1 MVTRDPLM
9 PLLVDGTQHASV
21 HRSVVTRPSRRG
33 AAYAFVMLAIAS
45 PSIAQTMP
53 ADALVLKKAEYEL
66 YYMPQ
71 YRVDAERAV
80 ALLDQAVAVA
90 KAKYGTTYRGTPCT
104 VNLYPTSNGKASTGS
119 AAIETSMS
127 GNGTSVSVTR
137 CTVHLLTWSAPE
149 WKTAGGSSWGDPKD
163 VVYWDAMLV
172 NEYIT
177 IFQDLTA
184 RVKPQGFSYYQAPS
198 WFYQGLEAY
207 DGYYHATEESL
218 ARARGLLRDGRL
230 GVKNNKSYI
239 ICCKRSDGGEGLAVK
254 SDYVDGFALVAFLA
268 SQFGEEVHARIL
280 RSPRLTFEEALLQ
293 EIGVSLDELF
303 QAYALWVTQ

>member
-1 MVTRDPLM
+1 MSLI
-9 PLLVDGTQHASV
+9 VDGTRHASV
-21 HRSVVTRPSRRG
+21 HRSVETRPSRRV
-33 AAYAFVMLAIAS
+33 AAYALVMLAIAS

-53 ADALVLKKAEYEL
+53 ADALVVKKAEYEL

-80 ALLDQAVAVA
+80 RLLDQAVAVA
-90 KAKYGTTYRGTPCT
+90 KAKYGITYRGTPCT
-104 VNLYPTSNGKASTGS
+104 VNLYPTPNGKASTGS
-119 AAIETSMS
+119 AGIETSMS
-127 GNGTSVSVTR
+127 GNGTTVSVTR

-177 IFQDLTA
+177 VFQDLTA
-184 RVKPQGFSYYQAPS
+184 LVKPQGFSYYQAPG

-230 GVKNNKSYI
+230 GVKNNKSYV
-239 ICCKRSDGGEGLAVK
+239 ICCKRSNGGEGLAVK

-268 SQFGEEVHARIL
+268 SQFGEEVHSRIL
-280 RSPRLTFEEALLQ
+280 RSPRVTFEEALLQ